1 MSKSNRA
8 ARGPRGYRNRL
19 VDTRNIRLSFLIVC
33 EGEKTEPNYF
43 KKFRA
48 RGWVPDVRGLGE
60 NTVGLVK
67 TALEFMTQG
76 SYDQVWCVFDR
87 DEFPAENFNAALELA
102 ARHGIN
108 VAYSN
113 ESFELWYVLHFD
125 YCDAAL
131 SRSDYCR
138 KLDGLLGHAYKK
150 ESETIYEELFAP
162 ADRDSERGK
171 AAEPRI
177 RPAGRRQSFDDGSS
191 AGGGAEQEHR
201 LTRPVRNRACS
212 AEKRCAPSSLKS
224 TTVTPASFACVCR
237 AP

>member
-19 VDTRNIRLSFLIVC
+19 VETRDIRRSFLIVC

-67 TALEFMTQG
+67 TALEFMAQG

-150 ESETIYEELFAP
+150 ESETIYEELFARQP
-162 ADRDSERGK
+162 TAIRN
-171 AAEPRI
+171 AEKLLSRASG
-177 RPAGRRQSFDDGSS
+177 RPAEDN
-191 AGGGAEQEHR
+191 
-201 LTRPVRNRACS
+201 P
-212 AEKRCAPSSLKS
+212 S
-224 TTVTPASFACVCR
+224 TTVHLLVVELNKNIA
-237 AP
+237 